1 MPQGPH
7 TPVHWNN
14 TNWTQVAINTK
25 TRIQRGH
32 EAGKEMELGI
42 LGGSWKEVDGSDQYT
57 LYQYAELE
65 RIITLQVMKETWTIN
80 GHEQESELR

>member
-1 MPQGPH
+1 
-7 TPVHWNN
+7 
-14 TNWTQVAINTK
+14 
-25 TRIQRGH
+25 
-32 EAGKEMELGI
+32 MELGI